1 MANKKTKKENTKPV
15 SEEKQQYTQEEL
27 EFARINL
34 RKNFNER
41 FSKWAVMEP
50 EDADDDFI
58 AQAKKDLEDA
68 VEDQKKKTYNIG
80 DAADGIALK
89 TAEFLKEWNEKFN
102 YWEKGS
108 WRGLIR
114 FNVVISEII
123 EKLKAD
129 DKMNLDIDY
138 QTLIFLYNSMM
149 NPSGIGLDTARQM
162 AIFENYNEETDA
174 PFEENIPV
182 TYSGV
187 LSKIIEHINYLGGI
201 DKKLNILRTR
211 LQYAYMGLKM
221 TLKVTE
227 IEEFVEFNDA
237 VTDNGVAEATEE
249 EIPDPDKN

>member
-1 MANKKTKKENTKPV
+1 MANKKIKKENTKPA
-15 SEEKQQYTQEEL
+15 EEKQEYTKEEL
-27 EFARINL
+27 EFARISL
-34 RKNFNER
+34 RKNFNEK

-68 VEDQKKKTYNIG
+68 VEDQKKKTYDIG
-80 DAADGIALK
+80 TNEDGLALK
-89 TAEFLKEWNEKFN
+89 TAQFLKEWNEKFN

-114 FNVVISEII
+114 FNVVIEGLID
-123 EKLKAD
+123 ELKKD
-129 DKMNLDIDY
+129 DKKHLEIDY

-149 NPSGIGLDTARQM
+149 NPNGIGLASARQM
-162 AIFENYNEETDA
+162 AVFENYNEETDA
-174 PFEENIPV
+174 PFEENVPV
-182 TYSGV
+182 TYSGI
-187 LSKIIEHINYLGGI
+187 LSKIIEHVKYLGGI

-221 TLKVTE
+221 TLKVSD

-237 VTDNGVAEATEE
+237 VTDNGVSEATEE
-249 EIPDPDKN
+249 AIPEKN

>member
-1 MANKKTKKENTKPV
+1 MANKKTKKENTKPA

-149 NPSGIGLDTARQM
+149 NPNGIGLESARAM
-162 AIFENYNEETDA
+162 AVLENYDEENDA
-174 PFEENIPV
+174 PFETESPV
-182 TYSGV
+182 TYSGILEKV
-187 LSKIIEHINYLGGI
+187 KMHTDGLKAT
-201 DKKLNILRTR
+201 DKKLVILKQR
-211 LQYAYMGLKM
+211 LELAYGGLKM
-221 TLKVTE
+221 NLKISS
-227 IEEFVEFNDA
+227 IEEFVEFCDA
-237 VTDNGVAEATEE
+237 INAENITDSGKDVMG
-249 EIPDPDKN
+249 KQ

>member
-129 DKMNLDIDY
+129 EKMNLDIDY
-138 QTLIFLYNSMM
+138 
-149 NPSGIGLDTARQM
+149 
-162 AIFENYNEETDA
+162 
-174 PFEENIPV
+174 
-182 TYSGV
+182 
-187 LSKIIEHINYLGGI
+187 
-201 DKKLNILRTR
+201 
-211 LQYAYMGLKM
+211 
-221 TLKVTE
+221 
-227 IEEFVEFNDA
+227 
-237 VTDNGVAEATEE
+237 
-249 EIPDPDKN
+249 

>member
-1 MANKKTKKENTKPV
+1 MANKKIKKENTKAAN
-15 SEEKQQYTQEEL
+15 EEKQEYSQEEL
-27 EFARINL
+27 EFARISL
-34 RKNFNER
+34 RKNFNEK

-58 AQAKKDLEDA
+58 AVAKKDLEDA
-68 VEDQKKKTYNIG
+68 IENQKKKTYNIG

-89 TAEFLKEWNEKFN
+89 TAEFLKDWNNKFN

-114 FNVVISEII
+114 FDVIISEII
-123 EKLKAD
+123 EKLKQD
-129 DKMNLDIDY
+129 DKLNLDIDY

-149 NPSGIGLDTARQM
+149 NPNGIGYESACQM
-162 AIFENYNEETDA
+162 AKFENYNIETDA
-174 PFEENIPV
+174 PYEENIPV

-187 LSKIIEHINYLGGI
+187 LSKIIEHIKYLGGI

-221 TLKVTE
+221 TLKINE
-227 IEEFVEFNDA
+227 IEEFIEFNDA
-237 VTDNGVAEATEE
+237 VTNTGVEEATKE
-249 EIPDPDKN
+249 EIPDNN

>member
-1 MANKKTKKENTKPV
+1 MSKKIKKEEKPV
-15 SEEKQQYTQEEL
+15 EEPKQEYTKEEL

-34 RKNFNER
+34 RKNFNEK

-58 AQAKKDLEDA
+58 ASAKKDLENA
-68 VEDQKKKTYNIG
+68 VDEQKVRTYSIG
-80 DAADGIALK
+80 GAEDGIALK
-89 TAEFLKEWNEKFN
+89 TAQFLKEWNEKFN
-102 YWEKGS
+102 SWEKGS

-114 FNVVISEII
+114 FNAVIDGKIKELEAD
-123 EKLKAD
+123 EKKD
-129 DKMNLDIDY
+129 FEIDY

-149 NPSGIGLDTARQM
+149 NPSGIGLESARVM
-162 AIFENYNEETDA
+162 AVFENYNEETDA

-182 TYSGV
+182 TYSGI
-187 LSKIIEHINYLGGI
+187 LSKVIEHVKFLGGV

-221 TLKVTE
+221 TLKISE

-237 VTDNGVAEATEE
+237 VTDTGVADATEE
-249 EIPDPDKN
+249 TIKEN